1 MAVLVSRIRIRFLV
15 LVLEQLIEVNSRD
28 HFLNLDSSTG
38 IRLISRLPIEGSRI
52 DSLHGQLCVE

>member
-1 MAVLVSRIRIRFLV
+1 VAVLVSRIRIRFLV

-52 DSLHGQLCVE
+52 DSLHG